1 MEAPYPKSILM
12 AIHAVMEEVG
22 YVQKKGKNDF
32 HKYRYAGEA
41 DLLQALRPAMLKHGL
56 VLIPSS
62 RITGHDEFGNTHVEV
77 SYTLAHTDGS
87 VWPDKISAAGS
98 GNDKNSKGGVGD
110 KGTYK
115 AITGANKYLLF
126 KLFQIETGDDP
137 EVASEGD
144 KGGPPVRE
152 KPVSDEWHGYAAR
165 VENGLRNAADISD
178 LQAIWKAEAQDIA
191 CLKLESPE
199 MYQGLVDLK
208 DKRKTELTKQKEA
221 A

>member
-1 MEAPYPKSILM
+1 MEASYPKSILTALH
-12 AIHAVMEEVG
+12 AIMEEVG
-22 YVQKKGKNDF
+22 YVQKKGRNDF

-62 RITGHDEFGNTHVEV
+62 HFVDEPDQHGNTHVQID
-77 SYTLAHTDGS
+77 YTLAHTDGS
-87 VWPDKISAAGS
+87 VWPDKVSAIGS

-110 KGTYK
+110 KGAYK

-144 KGGPPVRE
+144 KGGTP
-152 KPVSDEWHGYAAR
+152 KKDDKAIADEWMGYAER
-165 VENGLRNAADISD
+165 VQNGVRSAADQKD
-178 LQAIWKAEAQDIA
+178 LMEMWKAEATDLA
-191 CLKLESPE
+191 VLKLEAPE
-199 MYQGLVDLK
+199 TYQGLVDAFSA
-208 DKRKTELTKQKEA
+208 RKKELTGKA